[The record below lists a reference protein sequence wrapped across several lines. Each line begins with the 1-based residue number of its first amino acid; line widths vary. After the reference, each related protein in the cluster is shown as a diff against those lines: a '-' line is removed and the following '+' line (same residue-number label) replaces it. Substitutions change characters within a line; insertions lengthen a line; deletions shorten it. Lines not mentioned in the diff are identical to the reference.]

1 MTEVGATISIHLN
14 SGSVYFIF
22 QIYQIVSLDQISL
35 SNYTIPIISE
45 PPIKSWF
52 NKIVNSFIVTI

>member
-22 QIYQIVSLDQISL
+22 QSLSNRVLDQITLDQITLDQISL
-35 SNYTIPIISE
+35 SNYATYN
-45 PPIKSWF
+45 F
-52 NKIVNSFIVTI
+52 